1 MIYQDVVCFVI
12 YIALDSLRFL
22 SLWIFFLTSFR
33 NCTIIYSNI
42 ATALFSF
49 LLVGF
54 LSHVVRSSGL
64 VHMTYTLLSL
74 FFSFLKFFVHFCC
87 FFFSGVCVCIFFCGG
102 DVFGCGAS
110 FWLCSIY
117 PIFLSSLTLS
127 FAEYNK
133 LLTNQA
139 TLLRNNLH
147 MIKLAH

>member
-87 FFFSGVCVCIFFCGG
+87 FFFSGVCVCIFFVGG
-102 DVFGCGAS
+102 MFLGVGLHFGYVLFTPS
-110 FWLCSIY
+110 F
-117 PIFLSSLTLS
+117 
-127 FAEYNK
+127 
-133 LLTNQA
+133 
-139 TLLRNNLH
+139 
-147 MIKLAH
+147 